1 MAAPG
6 AIEDL
11 AASVVGKTS
20 TTLTWANPADTDSVI
35 LRRAEGAEAPETS
48 SDGEAVTVTGAVET
62 VEDSGLD
69 PDTQYSY
76 AAWAVNAGSE
86 ESETAALLTVVT
98 LPNTRPHNA
107 TSYSNPA
114 WSSPA
119 ETAAN
124 NAQITLA
131 LQADFDRSEE
141 SSKEQYQDLTGLQE
155 PVPTVSEIDPLTAVE
170 GTGPVTVTVTGTGF
184 IDESTVL
191 WGETV
196 LTPVVNSATELEVDV
211 PDEVAG
217 DYDLVVDNGESKLST
232 AAVFTYTAE

>member
-1 MAAPG
+1 M
-6 AIEDL
+6 
-11 AASVVGKTS
+11 
-20 TTLTWANPADTDSVI
+20 TT
-35 LRRAEGAEAPETS
+35 
-48 SDGEAVTVTGAVET
+48 
-62 VEDSGLD
+62 
-69 PDTQYSY
+69 
-76 AAWAVNAGSE
+76 
-86 ESETAALLTVVT
+86 
-98 LPNTRPHNA
+98 PHNA
-107 TSYSNPA
+107 TVYTNPA
-114 WSSPA
+114 RSTPA

-131 LQADFDRSEE
+131 LQADFDRSEK

-155 PVPTVSEIDPLTAVE
+155 PVPTVSEINPLTAVE

-232 AAVFTYTAE
+232 AAVFTYTSE

>member
-1 MAAPG
+1 M
-6 AIEDL
+6 
-11 AASVVGKTS
+11 
-20 TTLTWANPADTDSVI
+20 TT
-35 LRRAEGAEAPETS
+35 
-48 SDGEAVTVTGAVET
+48 
-62 VEDSGLD
+62 
-69 PDTQYSY
+69 
-76 AAWAVNAGSE
+76 
-86 ESETAALLTVVT
+86 
-98 LPNTRPHNA
+98 PHNA
-107 TSYSNPA
+107 TVYSNPA
-114 WSSPA
+114 RSTPA

-124 NAQITLA
+124 NAQITTTLR
-131 LQADFDRSEE
+131 ADFDRSKK

-217 DYDLVVDNGESKLST
+217 DYNLVVDNGESKLST

>member
-1 MAAPG
+1 M
-6 AIEDL
+6 
-11 AASVVGKTS
+11 
-20 TTLTWANPADTDSVI
+20 TT
-35 LRRAEGAEAPETS
+35 
-48 SDGEAVTVTGAVET
+48 
-62 VEDSGLD
+62 
-69 PDTQYSY
+69 
-76 AAWAVNAGSE
+76 
-86 ESETAALLTVVT
+86 
-98 LPNTRPHNA
+98 PHNA
-107 TSYSNPA
+107 TVYTNPA
-114 WSSPA
+114 RSTPA

-124 NAQITLA
+124 NAQITTA
-131 LQADFDRSEE
+131 LRADFDRSEK